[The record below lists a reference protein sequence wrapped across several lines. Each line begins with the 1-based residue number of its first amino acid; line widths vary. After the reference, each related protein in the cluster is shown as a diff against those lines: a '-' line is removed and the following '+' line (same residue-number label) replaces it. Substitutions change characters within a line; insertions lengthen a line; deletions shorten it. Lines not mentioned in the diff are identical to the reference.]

1 MLFLWNTRQKNKDMK
16 AIINTMTNELKAIN
30 INPVGSYATLPA
42 KMADAVETVKMF
54 GYAAWDAN
62 SCMGASL
69 KAIVKKYAE
78 A

>member
-1 MLFLWNTRQKNKDMK
+1 MK
-16 AIINTMTNELKAIN
+16 AIINTMTSELKAIN
-30 INPVGSYATLPA
+30 INPVGIYATLPA

-54 GYAAWDAN
+54 GYAVWDAN

>member
-1 MLFLWNTRQKNKDMK
+1 MGHKAKNKVMK
-16 AIINTMTNELKAIN
+16 AMINTMTNELKALN
-30 INPVGSYATLPA
+30 INPIGSYATLPA
-42 KMADAVETVKMF
+42 KMAEAVETVKMF
-54 GYAAWDAN
+54 GYAAWDAD